1 MSCSIFSTMRS
12 WKWGWKR
19 YNEPSTATET
29 SGLSILFR
37 RVATPTKWGE
47 KGGLSQSWSSLHLS
61 KISEGWFLS
70 QPIAVFLSLTNRC
83 QEGGSRGHQRAD
95 ILRDSTVLVWV
106 LLQSQLL
113 KHLFGVLKVIIYITV
128 EKNKLFSSWFNAKSD
143 KKIDFIWWQMHS
155 WFAGKL
161 TFQFLK
167 HIWCRSVLWWII
179 PLIPFRWTKVHAF
192 WVSPRLIWQ
201 FPPCTFQRSFFHTC
215 KSDLQIYVLW

>member
-19 YNEPSTATET
+19 YSEPSTATET

-37 RVATPTKWGE
+37 RVATPTKWRE

-70 QPIAVFLSLTNRC
+70 QPIAVFLSLTDRC
-83 QEGGSRGHQRAD
+83 QEGSSRGHQRAD
-95 ILRDSTVLVWV
+95 ILRDSTVLIWV

-128 EKNKLFSSWFNAKSD
+128 EKNKLFSSGFNAKSD
-143 KKIDFIWWQMHS
+143 KKVDFIWWQMNA

-161 TFQFLK
+161 TFQFLT

-192 WVSPRLIWQ
+192 WVSLRLIWQ